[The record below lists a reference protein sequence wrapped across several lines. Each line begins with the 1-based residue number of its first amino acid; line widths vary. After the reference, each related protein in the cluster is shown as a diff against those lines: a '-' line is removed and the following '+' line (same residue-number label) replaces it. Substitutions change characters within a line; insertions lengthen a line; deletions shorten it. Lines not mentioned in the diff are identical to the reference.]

1 MLGVKKQAFTLI
13 ELMVVITIATVISTL
28 VISAFRN
35 YERVQRFQGSV
46 ADVRNGLAEA
56 RIKTL
61 GSLNNTVY
69 GVYVGTSSVQFF
81 QGPTPVVGSSNNT
94 IVTFPSGITATSS
107 FANSLWYVTFG
118 RITGAPTAIGTITIT
133 DSVSNTS
140 KVFTIS
146 ATGLVQ

>member
-1 MLGVKKQAFTLI
+1 MSRVKKRGFTLI
-13 ELMVVITIATVISTL
+13 ELMMVITVATVISTL
-28 VISAFRN
+28 VVSAFRN

-61 GSLNNTVY
+61 GSLNNSVH
-69 GVYVGTSSVQFF
+69 GVYVGTSTIQFF
-81 QGPTPVVGSSNNT
+81 QGTTPIVGSSSNT
-94 IVTFPSGITATSS
+94 IITFPSGITATSS
-107 FANSLWYVTFG
+107 FSNSLWYVTFG

-140 KVFTIS
+140 KIFTIS